1 MANWSPG
8 SIPQEFQLKIT
19 SRGSKRRSELW
30 TCAVLR
36 GFYYF
41 HSSLGSLGSWSHVR
55 QRLFENWKCH
65 LKKNGKGKKL
75 PTSTIGGCQV
85 VPNAQYTGQSRTMV
99 RQTCVNH
106 GAPMIFMSGIE
117 NAIQLWSFL
126 FLLDQTPITNH
137 PKDTPPPEHGMLKW
151 KSPL

>member
-1 MANWSPG
+1 MCSFARLLLISWVTWVLESCKATL
-8 SIPQEFQLKIT
+8 IRELKVP
-19 SRGSKRRSELW
+19 S
-30 TCAVLR
+30 
-36 GFYYF
+36 
-41 HSSLGSLGSWSHVR
+41 
-55 QRLFENWKCH
+55 Q
-65 LKKNGKGKKL
+65 KNDKGKKL

-85 VPNAQYTGQSRTMV
+85 VPDAQYTGQSRTMV

-106 GAPMIFMSGIE
+106 GAAMIFMSGIE

-151 KSPL
+151 KSPLWLWNGSFGYFWSTGHELNSLTLFGLWLLWSS